1 MHSETIELSEKMKI
15 GLIFYVVYLVIYICL
30 NRSVELPVQKYLTQD
45 VTLIDFKLLDADNRG
60 V

>member
-1 MHSETIELSEKMKI
+1 MHSETIELSEKLKLTNFLW
-15 GLIFYVVYLVIYICL
+15 GLVIYFYL
-30 NRSVELPVQKYLTQD
+30 KRWADPAVQKYSTQD

>member
-1 MHSETIELSEKMKI
+1 MHSETIELSEKLI
-15 GLIFYVVYLVIYICL
+15 FGLINYVYL
-30 NRSVELPVQKYLTQD
+30 NRSVEPAVQKYLTQD